1 MSRAGVGSAGG
12 RRYSSEAD
20 QIQSYICTGEQP
32 GGWLYRQDVAQRATI
47 QMQSAKSGV
56 SRLLAYLPL

>member
-1 MSRAGVGSAGG
+1 MSQAGVGSAGG

-20 QIQSYICTGEQP
+20 QIQSYICIGEQP

-47 QMQSAKSGV
+47 QMQSAK
-56 SRLLAYLPL
+56 